1 MQLTDQAKKYL
12 LEASKWANFIAIFGF
27 IAIGLLIIMSF
38 SIGSIMANLPEGS
51 LGGLSPKFFSF
62 FYLIAAIGSIM
73 ANLPEGSLGGLSPK
87 FFSFFYLIAAGIYFI
102 PIFFL
107 FQFGQKTKQA
117 LLEDD
122 HNLLTFG
129 LKKLRSHYKFIG
141 VLIIV
146 FIVFYLLLILFG
158 AFGALAMS

>member
-1 MQLTDQAKKYL
+1 MQLSDQAKKYL

-51 LGGLSPKFFSF
+51 LGG
-62 FYLIAAIGSIM
+62 I
-73 ANLPEGSLGGLSPK
+73 SPK

-102 PIFFL
+102 PVFFL
-107 FQFGQKTKQA
+107 FQFAQKTKQA

-129 LKKLRSHYKFIG
+129 FKKLRSHYKFIG

>member
-12 LEASKWANFIAIFGF
+12 LEASKWANFIAIVGF

-62 FYLIAAIGSIM
+62 FYLIAA
-73 ANLPEGSLGGLSPK
+73 
-87 FFSFFYLIAAGIYFI
+87 GIYFI
-102 PIFFL
+102 PVFFL

-117 LLEDD
+117 ILEND

-129 LKKLRSHYKFIG
+129 LKKLRSHYKFVG
-141 VLIIV
+141 VLFII
-146 FIVFYLLLILFG
+146 FISLYLLLILFG
-158 AFGALAMS
+158 AFGALMG

>member
-1 MQLTDQAKKYL
+1 MQLTEQAKKYL
-12 LEASKWANFIAIFGF
+12 MEASKWANFIAIVGF

-38 SIGSIMANLPEGS
+38 SIGT
-51 LGGLSPKFFSF
+51 
-62 FYLIAAIGSIM
+62 IM

-102 PIFFL
+102 PVFFL
-107 FQFGQKTKQA
+107 FQFGQKTRQA
-117 LLEDD
+117 LLDDD

-141 VLIIV
+141 ILFII
-146 FIVFYLLLILFG
+146 FISLYFFLILFG
-158 AFGALAMS
+158 AFGALVMG

>member
-1 MQLTDQAKKYL
+1 MQLTDHAKKYL
-12 LEASKWANFIAIFGF
+12 LEAAKWANFIAIFGF

-38 SIGSIMANLPEGS
+38 SIGSIMANLPEG
-51 LGGLSPKFFSF
+51 
-62 FYLIAAIGSIM
+62 A
-73 ANLPEGSLGGLSPK
+73 LGGLSPK

-102 PIFFL
+102 PVFFL

-129 LKKLRSHYKFIG
+129 LKKLRSHYKFVGI
-141 VLIIV
+141 LFII
-146 FIVFYLLLILFG
+146 FISIYLLLIIFG
-158 AFGALAMS
+158 AFGALAMA

>member
-12 LEASKWANFIAIFGF
+12 LEASKWANFIAIVGF

-38 SIGSIMANLPEGS
+38 SIGSILANLPEGS
-51 LGGLSPKFFSF
+51 LGGLP
-62 FYLIAAIGSIM
+62 
-73 ANLPEGSLGGLSPK
+73 PK

-102 PIFFL
+102 PVFFL
-107 FQFGQKTKQA
+107 FQFAQKTKQA

-129 LKKLRSHYKFIG
+129 LKKLRSHYKFVG
-141 VLIIV
+141 VLFII
-146 FIVFYLLLILFG
+146 FISLYFLLILFG
-158 AFGALAMS
+158 AFGALAM

>member
-1 MQLTDQAKKYL
+1 MQLSEQGKKYL
-12 LEASKWANFIAIFGF
+12 LEASKWATFIAIVGF
-27 IAIGLLIIMSF
+27 IAIGLLVIMSF
-38 SIGSIMANLPEGS
+38 SIGTIL
-51 LGGLSPKFFSF
+51 
-62 FYLIAAIGSIM
+62 

-102 PIFFL
+102 PVFFL

-117 LLEDD
+117 LMQDD

-141 VLIIV
+141 IIFIV
-146 FIVFYLLLILFG
+146 FITLYIFLILFG
-158 AFGALAMS
+158 AFGALLS

>member
-1 MQLTDQAKKYL
+1 
-12 LEASKWANFIAIFGF
+12 
-27 IAIGLLIIMSF
+27 MSF
-38 SIGSIMANLPEGS
+38 S
-51 LGGLSPKFFSF
+51 
-62 FYLIAAIGSIM
+62 IGSIM

-102 PIFFL
+102 PVFFL

-129 LKKLRSHYKFIG
+129 LKKLRSHYKFVG
-141 VLIIV
+141 VLFII
-146 FIVFYLLLILFG
+146 FISLYLLLIIFG
-158 AFGALAMS
+158 AFGALAMG

>member
-1 MQLTDQAKKYL
+1 MQLTEQAKKYL
-12 LEASKWANFIAIFGF
+12 MEASKWANFIAIVGF

-38 SIGSIMANLPEGS
+38 SIGTILASLPEGS
-51 LGGLSPKFFSF
+51 LGGLSPQ
-62 FYLIAAIGSIM
+62 
-73 ANLPEGSLGGLSPK
+73 

-102 PIFFL
+102 PVFFL

-117 LLEDD
+117 ILEDD

-141 VLIIV
+141 ILFII
-146 FIVFYLLLILFG
+146 FIALYLLLILFG
-158 AFGALAMS
+158 AFSALLV

>member
-38 SIGSIMANLPEGS
+38 S
-51 LGGLSPKFFSF
+51 
-62 FYLIAAIGSIM
+62 IGSIM

>member
-1 MQLTDQAKKYL
+1 MQLTEQAKKYL
-12 LEASKWANFIAIFGF
+12 MEASKWANFIAIVGF

-38 SIGSIMANLPEGS
+38 SIGTILASLPEGS
-51 LGGLSPKFFSF
+51 LGGLSPQ
-62 FYLIAAIGSIM
+62 
-73 ANLPEGSLGGLSPK
+73 

-102 PIFFL
+102 PVFFL

-117 LLEDD
+117 ILEDD

-141 VLIIV
+141 ILFII
-146 FIVFYLLLILFG
+146 FIALYLLLILFG
-158 AFGALAMS
+158 AFSALLL

>member
-38 SIGSIMANLPEGS
+38 S
-51 LGGLSPKFFSF
+51 
-62 FYLIAAIGSIM
+62 IGSIM

-158 AFGALAMS
+158 AFGAVAMS

>member
-1 MQLTDQAKKYL
+1 MQLSEQAKKYL
-12 LEASKWANFIAIFGF
+12 LEASKWANFIAIVGF

-38 SIGSIMANLPEGS
+38 SIGTIL
-51 LGGLSPKFFSF
+51 
-62 FYLIAAIGSIM
+62 

-87 FFSFFYLIAAGIYFI
+87 FFSFFYLIAAGVYFI
-102 PIFFL
+102 PVFFL

-117 LLEDD
+117 LMQDD

-141 VLIIV
+141 ILFIV
-146 FIVFYLLLILFG
+146 FISLYIFLILFG
-158 AFGALAMS
+158 AFGALIS

>member
-12 LEASKWANFIAIFGF
+12 LEASKWANFIAIVGF
-27 IAIGLLIIMSF
+27 IAIALLIIMSF

-62 FYLIAAIGSIM
+62 FYLIAA
-73 ANLPEGSLGGLSPK
+73 
-87 FFSFFYLIAAGIYFI
+87 GIYFI
-102 PIFFL
+102 PVFFL

-141 VLIIV
+141 VLFIV
-146 FIVFYLLLILFG
+146 FISLYLVLILFG
-158 AFGALAMS
+158 AFGALAM

>member
-12 LEASKWANFIAIFGF
+12 LEASKWANFIAIVGF

-62 FYLIAAIGSIM
+62 FYLIAA
-73 ANLPEGSLGGLSPK
+73 
-87 FFSFFYLIAAGIYFI
+87 GIYFI
-102 PIFFL
+102 PVFFL

-129 LKKLRSHYKFIG
+129 LKKLRSHYKFVGI
-141 VLIIV
+141 LFII
-146 FIVFYLLLILFG
+146 FISLYVILILFG
-158 AFGALAMS
+158 AFGALVM